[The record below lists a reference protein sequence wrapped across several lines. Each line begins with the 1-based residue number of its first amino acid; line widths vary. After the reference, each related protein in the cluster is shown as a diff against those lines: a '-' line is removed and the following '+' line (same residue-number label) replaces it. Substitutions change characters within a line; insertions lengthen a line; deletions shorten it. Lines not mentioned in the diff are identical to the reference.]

1 MDLLKLYV
9 ILPHKK
15 FIILISI
22 TQVKLTVLVLCLQL
36 KVLGSTWSQLSNSR
50 LNNLKLYKVIIYII
64 FDIHSLFRKCKATY
78 VGQTS
83 LNIRDL
89 VILVWSRSLISFPH
103 SIKTKNMIQ
112 TQYLCE
118 PTINI
123 SLTVQA
129 IFGLG

>member
-64 FDIHSLFRKCKATY
+64 F
-78 VGQTS
+78 
-83 LNIRDL
+83 
-89 VILVWSRSLISFPH
+89 
-103 SIKTKNMIQ
+103 
-112 TQYLCE
+112 
-118 PTINI
+118 
-123 SLTVQA
+123 
-129 IFGLG
+129 